1 MTTERLDVDF
11 RGIVNAARPV
21 GRWPEADR
29 NGRRGATLAEPRKRR
44 QVLFLSST
52 TPARSWMAATLLS
65 DRCGR
70 HAQAWFGSL
79 AAAELP
85 VSVIDTMDELPRAT
99 PGEPVLHARDL
110 TGPPDLVIILGT
122 PFPVESSGMAE
133 VRHWSIAD
141 PEGQA
146 PRTVRLIR
154 DVLVT
159 HVKMLAAELSVPA

>member
-1 MTTERLDVDF
+1 MTTHRLDVDF
-11 RGIVNAARPV
+11 RGIVNVARPA
-21 GRWPEADR
+21 GRWPQVDR
-29 NGRRGATLAEPRKRR
+29 NGRRGSTLASPRRRR

-52 TPARSWMAATLLS
+52 TPARSWMAASLLS
-65 DRCGR
+65 ARCGQ

-79 AAAELP
+79 APADLPATVTDTVSELAAG
-85 VSVIDTMDELPRAT
+85 A
-99 PGEPVLHARDL
+99 GEPVLHAREL

-122 PFPVESSGMAE
+122 PFPVESSGMTE

-141 PEGQA
+141 PEGQS

-159 HVKMLAAELSVPA
+159 HVQMLAAELSVAA